1 MDHHH
6 QHRQLK
12 CIKKRLSC
20 LFGGI
25 ENVWYFLVIPKGVIF
40 YYENVT
46 PHASLATRKK
56 LLRLGWEMMLYPP
69 YSPNI
74 APSEYYLFP
83 SLQNSLDGETF
94 NDEVVKSLLVQFFA
108 DKDQKFFERGI
119 MKLLERWQKVI
130 E

>member
-1 MDHHH
+1 
-6 QHRQLK
+6 
-12 CIKKRLSC
+12 
-20 LFGGI
+20 
-25 ENVWYFLVIPKGVIF
+25 
-40 YYENVT
+40 
-46 PHASLATRKK
+46 
-56 LLRLGWEMMLYPP
+56 MMLYPP